1 MFHKTFILEERHIRP
16 RLLIYWPYTNYNQ
29 KTKIFWKF
37 GTAERLVINTW
48 PWNRKRWQRQL

>member
-37 GTAERLVINTW
+37 GTAERLVINT
-48 PWNRKRWQRQL
+48 